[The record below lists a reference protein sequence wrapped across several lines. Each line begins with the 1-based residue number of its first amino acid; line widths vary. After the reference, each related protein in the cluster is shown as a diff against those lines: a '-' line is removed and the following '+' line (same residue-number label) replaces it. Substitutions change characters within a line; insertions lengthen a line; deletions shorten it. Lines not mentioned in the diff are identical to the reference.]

1 VTDFGAD
8 AVLVCRTRSR
18 GDGALGGDVPWRWVG
33 RDWSWGKAS
42 VGGRGGGGLR
52 RRWGLEEVGEGE
64 GGSGGS
70 KAARKRST
78 MHEARDWLVTSSGQ
92 KESNA
97 SSARAHRSRPVVRVI
112 EQQTNQ
118 MKSSVDLHRR
128 RANAVLST
136 LCFVLQNHFARITLR
151 PADFLSGL
159 DRGQTEDAKCR
170 ISRAAL
176 GVFAFDLILK
186 GDSLS
191 KHAGSA
197 GLLSH
202 LGTVIAKG

>member
-1 VTDFGAD
+1 MTDFGAD

-42 VGGRGGGGLR
+42 GGGRR
-52 RRWGLEEVGEGE
+52 RRWFRRLK
-64 GGSGGS
+64 SCA
-70 KAARKRST
+70 KAEHNARSQRL
-78 MHEARDWLVTSSGQ
+78 ARDFFRPEGKQCKLCTCSSQ
-92 KESNA
+92 SPCC
-97 SSARAHRSRPVVRVI
+97 SSHRTTHAPDEISA
-112 EQQTNQ
+112 
-118 MKSSVDLHRR
+118 DLHRR

-176 GVFAFDLILK
+176 GVFAFYLIFE
-186 GDSLS
+186 GDPSS